1 MSSVCHLIDVP
12 PLEQKVC
19 GHLERCWV
27 IGVHLQRPLAEL
39 LCELELA
46 LVQQIRRLAQQL
58 LQAVLG
64 LLPLPSL
71 LLVRLGALLGL
82 RLAHA
87 LMEREAE
94 TRLEMLE
101 NLGVS
106 QKHPKMLMMIDILV
120 GKTNCE
126 AFHL

>member
-1 MSSVCHLIDVP
+1 MCHLIDVS

-19 GHLERCWV
+19 GHLERCGV

-87 LMEREAE
+87 LILLWREAE
-94 TRLEMLE
+94 TIISGDLSIFAVMFITK
-101 NLGVS
+101 
-106 QKHPKMLMMIDILV
+106 QDKTFTIDRGRVNYFTI
-120 GKTNCE
+120 E
-126 AFHL
+126 